1 MSQYLQFSVL
11 EQQIED
17 EMANQAPAVIKI
29 CRAIDAELRNLQTKY
44 SIETFRRK
52 KSVSIKT
59 DGTAYAISTLITAN
73 DVRAIKSIKIV
84 TDDTYFDDIIP
95 VDYEVIMDNIKR
107 ENPVNQFCF
116 YYEDGVQYLRVITN
130 DHEDTAR
137 DFNVIYDTNKIAID
151 GSGNYYDATFSGL
164 STLYVLVPDRFC
176 DLVSLGAQKRLFY
189 QSIGESD
196 QAQVALVRNRYT
208 SELTKLGLDNIAKM
222 IDRNSRKIKIRKPW

>member
-17 EMANQAPAVIKI
+17 EMANQAPSVSKI

-59 DGTAYAISTLITAN
+59 DGTAYAVSILITAN

-84 TDDTYFDDIIP
+84 SDDTYFDEIVP
-95 VDYEVIMDNIKR
+95 VDYEVIMDNIKKS
-107 ENPVNQFCF
+107 NPVNQFCF
-116 YYEDGVQYLRVITN
+116 YYEDGVQYLRVITY
-130 DHEDTAR
+130 DLDTTVR
-137 DFNVIYDTNKIAID
+137 DFNVVYDTTKIAID
-151 GSGNYYDATFSGL
+151 SSGNYYDTTVSGL
-164 STLYVLVPDRFC
+164 APFYVLVPDRFC
-176 DLVSLGAQKRLFY
+176 DLISLGAQKRLFY

-196 QAQVALVRNRYT
+196 PTQVALVRNRYE
-208 SELTKLGLDNIAKM
+208 SELNKLGLDNIGKM
-222 IDRNSRKIKIRKPW
+222 IDRNTRVIKLHKPW